1 MKFQEKKSLGIF
13 FVLVGTFFGYHSLE
27 YNIGSLT
34 NISSGFFPFWLSM
47 LLILLGIIIFLS
59 GIKNDISAN
68 SDLKI
73 PLYILC
79 SLIAFI
85 FIFKY
90 TGFLFAGI
98 FLIWATAIIHKN
110 FSFIGTVIISIV
122 YSLIILLLNIYIL
135 NSLPL

>member
-1 MKFQEKKSLGIF
+1 
-13 FVLVGTFFGYHSLE
+13 
-27 YNIGSLT
+27 
-34 NISSGFFPFWLSM
+34 
-47 LLILLGIIIFLS
+47 
-59 GIKNDISAN
+59 
-68 SDLKI
+68 
-73 PLYILC
+73 LYILC

-110 FSFIGTVIISIV
+110 FSFIGTVVISIV